1 MTENIT
7 VEHQAGIATITL
19 NRPTVHNAIS
29 VEMYRKLPG
38 IVRPLDEDPKVRVVV
53 LRGAG
58 EKSFSAGA
66 DIKEFEKERSSA
78 DLARQYNEYVAGA
91 EHALDQFN
99 KPLIAMIHGYCV
111 GGGAGL
117 ALSCD
122 IRFADTRSNFAITPA
137 KLGLV
142 YSLESTKRV
151 VDLVGPARAKWI
163 LMSGLPI
170 QAEHAQQLGLFDE
183 LQEPGQLESFTYDFA
198 KTLSTRAQF
207 SVRSSKEMV
216 KRVVAGQVEDDQA
229 TLTLRNE
236 SFSTEDYAEGVRAFI
251 GKRKPEFTW
260 S

>member
-7 VEHQAGIATITL
+7 VERQDSIATVTL
-19 NRPTVHNAIS
+19 NRPEVHNAIS
-29 VEMYRKLPG
+29 VAMYQELPEV
-38 IVRPLDEDPKVRVVV
+38 IRPLDQDPQVRVVI

-66 DIKEFEKERSSA
+66 DIKEFESERSSA
-78 DLARQYNEYVAGA
+78 SLAHQYNEKVANA
-91 EHALDQFN
+91 EHALDQLS

-163 LMSGLPI
+163 LMSGLPVS
-170 QAEHAQQLGLFDE
+170 ADRAVQLGLFDE
-183 LQEPGQLESFTYDFA
+183 LMEPEDLESSTYDFA
-198 KTLSTRAQF
+198 STLSMRAQF

-216 KRVVAGQVEDDQA
+216 RRVIAGQTQDDA
-229 TLTLRNE
+229 TTLDIRNT
-236 SFSTEDYAEGVRAFI
+236 SFSTDDYAEGVQAFMA
-251 GKRKPEFTW
+251 KRTPTFRW